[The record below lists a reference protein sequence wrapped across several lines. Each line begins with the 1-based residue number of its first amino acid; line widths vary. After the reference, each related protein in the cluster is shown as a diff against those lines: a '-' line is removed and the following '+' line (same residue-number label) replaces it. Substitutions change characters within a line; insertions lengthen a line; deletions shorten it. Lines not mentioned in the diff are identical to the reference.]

1 MEQEVDGQA
10 IFDKFLSD
18 FTRAN
23 PDIMA
28 AHFAPDAIFWGT
40 HSRDLI
46 AGRDEIR
53 QYFADA
59 FRRLPGAKA
68 TAIGKVSVVKAADNV
83 LAVSGIWQ
91 NERTVDGN
99 TIISTYRNNFTVV
112 TQDDQWQIVSFAN
125 SPRPQAP

>member
-1 MEQEVDGQA
+1 LRHALALNWLKEGDLVQEVEGQA

-23 PDIMA
+23 PEIMA
-28 AHFAPDAIFWGT
+28 AHFAPDAVFWGT

-46 AGRDEIR
+46 KGRDEIR

-68 TAIGKVSVVKAADNV
+68 TAIGKVAVVKASDNV
-83 LAVSGIWQ
+83 FVVSGIWQ
-91 NERTVDGN
+91 NE
-99 TIISTYRNNFTVV
+99 
-112 TQDDQWQIVSFAN
+112 VSLR
-125 SPRPQAP
+125 SGPPSLMSCYSDKCPLV